1 MKKKRMNSSR
11 KGLLMPIKP
20 IDLQAM
26 YTQLTQVSKHEAL
39 AKSTGIVHAEL
50 QREIVSKKNEEK
62 AQEVHLPED
71 DIESNAAIKIDEH
84 EESSKQQTLEKH
96 NKKEEEKAE
105 ELEKPKLDIADDPD
119 IGKNIDLLG

>member
-1 MKKKRMNSSR
+1 
-11 KGLLMPIKP
+11 MPIKP

-26 YTQLTQVSKHEAL
+26 YTQLTQVGKNEAL

-62 AQEVHLPED
+62 ANEVHLPDD
-71 DIESNAAIKIDEH
+71 DIENNAAIKIDENTKSDSGLQ
-84 EESSKQQTLEKH
+84 EQKH
-96 NKKEEEKAE
+96 KKEKEQETPEPEKS
-105 ELEKPKLDIADDPD
+105 KLDIADDPD